1 MFKSSNIEA
10 NDAIKKIKEAPLLNK
25 QDALNLLGIT
35 DPSAPVTDIIKAF
48 KKLAILVHPDKQ
60 SDKTKEGQETASE
73 AFVKLQQAKDWAIS
87 TSDSPFLSGFTKFSS
102 GDDLFAL
109 FNPENSYMKGPI
121 VRKMR
126 DIILTWASH
135 FTRVINL
142 TKAAEIRQF
151 FRELNLNNAAVKD
164 KQELLAYVNLLF
176 PDAEIP
182 SCSIANK
189 FPSQNLNDGVL
200 FLSSLAIRYPELR
213 SSYQNVFKEKV
224 VKFLSRATESLG
236 STVKKL
242 GFSGKFDLLGFS
254 TFTQF
259 ANAFAGAQ
267 KENWNT
273 LTCRTLTAADPGL
286 QDAFMLLDDCI
297 KENPILFSNLVQ
309 AANFLRAQF
318 ESKAPFIYSETA
330 LEEDSQKAQQVNR
343 ICEGV
348 TKLEVLNA
356 QLSYIMQLIL
366 GKHFS
371 NTAPSELQSRF
382 PAQHCIYHHEFLYEN
397 KQPIR
402 KYTNIF
408 TQEVIQKPPER
419 FDPILTNPKN
429 YIHAVIPEKSS
440 DSIIDA
446 YQKHYRECDGVS
458 LVGEIEG
465 ENYLEYS
472 SAGLLETPIIDQ
484 LEKTWVNLPAKELSK
499 EQQRSQSIPLPQIPV
514 GNWVVQ
520 KEWKASLLPEKPTE
534 NLYTQKDY
542 LDYIQEMKKLITDK
556 NFLKGKKVHINS
568 PLFGNLFDSDS
579 QPTIIDKIRRVLEKS
594 KNLEASLLVNNIIKE
609 VRRILDKIDK
619 AEKTHNSD
627 PETINFMKATQDIN
641 LFKAYLQNRNNQ
653 DIHESV
659 IIMKIQ

>member
-1 MFKSSNIEA
+1 MFKSSNIQA
-10 NDAIKKIKEAPLLNK
+10 SDPIKKIKEARLLNK
-25 QDALNLLGIT
+25 QDALNILGIT
-35 DPSAPVTDIIKAF
+35 DPSAPITDIIKAF
-48 KKLAILVHPDKQ
+48 KNLAILVHPDKQ
-60 SDKTKEGQETASE
+60 SDKTKEGQEAASE

-87 TSDSPFLSGFTKFSS
+87 TGDSPFLSGFTKFSS
-102 GDDLFAL
+102 DDPFSAL
-109 FNPENSYMKGPI
+109 FNPESSYMKGPI

-126 DIILTWASH
+126 DIILTWTSH

-151 FRELNLNNAAVKD
+151 FRELNLNNVAVKD
-164 KQELLAYVNLLF
+164 KAELLVYVNLLF
-176 PDAEIP
+176 PDKEMP
-182 SCSIANK
+182 SCSIAEQ
-189 FPSQNLNDGVL
+189 FTSQRLNDGVL

-213 SSYQNVFKEKV
+213 SPYQNVFKGKI

-236 STVKKL
+236 TIVKKV

-259 ANAFAGAQ
+259 ANVFAGAE
-267 KENWNT
+267 KENRGT
-273 LTCRTLTAADPGL
+273 LTCHTLTVADTGL

-297 KENPILFSNLVQ
+297 KENPVLFSNLAQ
-309 AANFLRAQF
+309 TADFLRVQF
-318 ESKAPFIYSETA
+318 EPKAPFIYSETA

-343 ICEGV
+343 ICDGV

-382 PAQHCIYHHEFLYEN
+382 PAQHCIYHHEFLYGN
-397 KQPIR
+397 KPMS

-440 DSIIDA
+440 DSVIDA

-458 LVGEIEG
+458 LVGKIDG

-472 SAGLLETPIIDQ
+472 SAGLLDTPIIDQ
-484 LEKTWVNLPAKELSK
+484 IEKTWVNLLAKELSK
-499 EQQRSQSIPLPQIPV
+499 EQQRPQSENPDRKAKRMNATRKTSFWGPQ
-514 GNWVVQ
+514 
-520 KEWKASLLPEKPTE
+520 L
-534 NLYTQKDY
+534 
-542 LDYIQEMKKLITDK
+542 
-556 NFLKGKKVHINS
+556 
-568 PLFGNLFDSDS
+568 
-579 QPTIIDKIRRVLEKS
+579 
-594 KNLEASLLVNNIIKE
+594 
-609 VRRILDKIDK
+609 
-619 AEKTHNSD
+619 
-627 PETINFMKATQDIN
+627 
-641 LFKAYLQNRNNQ
+641 
-653 DIHESV
+653 
-659 IIMKIQ
+659 